1 MNLTIVT
8 QNINGENIPTA
19 NARDLHAFLEVGKDF
34 SSWFSERVKQY
45 GFEVGRDFVEV
56 FPNSGEKA
64 SRGRPSR
71 EYHISLDMAKELSM
85 VERTSKGKEARQYF
99 IEMERRA
106 KEAAAKPQMID
117 LDDPDQLV
125 PLLAN
130 YAQRTKIAEAQ
141 VSALTPKAQAYDRLD
156 ASEGNLSVRPASKVL
171 GYPEKKLTKWME
183 VNGWAFRQSG
193 KGSLQAYSQRRKD
206 GFLDHK
212 LRHFQDP
219 RTGEDKVDA
228 TLVITPKGL
237 ARLAKVLPLEGGT
250 A

>member
-19 NARDLHAFLEVGKDF
+19 NARDLHAFLEVGKVFGAWIKDRI
-34 SSWFSERVKQY
+34 EQY
-45 GFEVGRDFVEV
+45 GFTEGLDYVV
-56 FPNSGEKA
+56 FSETGKNSSG
-64 SRGRPSR
+64 GRPAK

-237 ARLAKVLPLEGGT
+237 ARLAKVLPLEGAT

>member
-19 NARDLHAFLEVGKDF
+19 NARDLHAFLEVGKVFGAWIKDRI
-34 SSWFSERVKQY
+34 EQY
-45 GFEVGRDFVEV
+45 GFTEGLDYVV
-56 FPNSGEKA
+56 FSETGKNSSG
-64 SRGRPSR
+64 GRPAK

-237 ARLAKVLPLEGGT
+237 ARLEKVLPLEGAT